1 MSSIPLTNG
10 FKLMSEGEHLLK
22 VVDVK
27 DNMDFGKVN
36 IKLKNAKGESITN
49 RFTLKKASGD
59 WHEGALNAFSFFVKT
74 VMNDYTLK
82 SIEPKEM
89 IGHFV
94 IGEVTYTTQT
104 NKNDE
109 SKTITFANISEV
121 HPTEDTFE
129 EDKEKSPSENVG
141 NTVSIDD
148 LLASE

>member
-10 FKLMSEGEHLLK
+10 FKLMSEGKHLLK
-22 VVDVK
+22 VVDVE

-49 RFTLKKASGD
+49 RFILKKASGD
-59 WHEGALNAFSFFVKT
+59 WNEGALNAFSFFAKT

-94 IGEVTYTTQT
+94 IANITHTEQT

-109 SKTITFANISEV
+109 SKTITFANVSTV
-121 HPTEDTFE
+121 YPTEEKFE
-129 EDKEKSPSENVG
+129 EDDDSFEEVN
-141 NTVSIDD
+141 NTTSIDD